1 MYGFPLHTDM
11 ILAIAVAAAF
21 ALGWML
27 QRLFKS
33 RRANNH
39 IEQLSD
45 RIARM
50 EQQRDSAHRVS
61 LDLAASHTQL
71 LGDFHEAEWTIRG
84 LKAELLTRDDKIENL
99 LDGQGHDLPSLSDE
113 FWGVEKTVQ

>member
-33 RRANNH
+33 LRAKNR
-39 IEQLSD
+39 IELLSD
-45 RIARM
+45 RIARL
-50 EQQRDSAHRVS
+50 EGQRDSAHRVS

-84 LKAELLTRDDKIENL
+84 LKAELHTRNDKIEAL
-99 LDGQGHDLPSLSDE
+99 LEDRGHDLPSLSDE
-113 FWGVEKTVQ
+113 FWAVEKTVQ